1 METWE
6 RARQI
11 IYRYRYETPLGNQ
24 PYMSAHEAEEVINL
38 IDQTI
43 KQYNDQWTPERI
55 AGIARL
61 KKAHQDQQSID

>member
-1 METWE
+1 
-6 RARQI
+6 
-11 IYRYRYETPLGNQ
+11 
-24 PYMSAHEAEEVINL
+24 MSAHEAEEVINL